1 MSSKESID
9 VDMTCEGDVRVVA
22 IDGATWRIRVSL
34 CPDTVRLE
42 DADTGELYF
51 EQSPE
56 DLGIRFRGGQY
67 SPRKRFREMIL
78 SAFVIGWIKLKDKH

>member
-1 MSSKESID
+1 MSGEETVD
-9 VDMTCEGDVRVVA
+9 VDIRCEGDVRMVT

-34 CPDTVRLE
+34 RPDTVRLE

-51 EQSPE
+51 EQSPG
-56 DLGIRFRGGQY
+56 DLGITYRGGRY
-67 SPRKRFREMIL
+67 SPKKRFREMIL